1 MGWWNKLVRR
11 KKQKEQITLDAVALK
26 TEKEKATAA
35 NEPWVGVLGMDVDIN
50 TLDQGSFELDWNDQ
64 FIAKLS
70 RAGYAGKTDN
80 DLVDQWFQSVCRNIV
95 MESYEKEEAMRGK
108 QRDDEERAGLR

>member
-1 MGWWNKLVRR
+1 MFKKLLGGLF
-11 KKQKEQITLDAVALK
+11 KKKSATAEIIALK

-95 MESYEKEEAMRGK
+95 MESFEKEEAMRGSE
-108 QRDDEERAGLR
+108 RDAAERAGLR